1 MEVNTE
7 INKVFGTE
15 MAKLFASTIS
25 EEEMQKAAKQMWER
39 LNKNTNEWGSRRSSD
54 IEKYIKDVLLKRLQ
68 EKILAILQEPEND
81 EEFEK
86 RARKLISDA
95 REIADKAIVKSIAT
109 NLCQRTLSAWNVQDK
124 FVDDVLR
131 VLYVEKSNGRL

>member
-1 MEVNTE
+1 MEVNAE

-15 MAKLFASTIS
+15 MAKLFASTVS

-39 LNKNTNEWGSRRSSD
+39 LNENTDGWGSRRSSD

-81 EEFEK
+81 EKLEK
-86 RARKLISDA
+86 RARELIAKA
-95 REIADKAIVKSIAT
+95 REIADEAIVRSIAT
-109 NLCQRTLSAWNVQDK
+109 NLCERTLSAWNSHDK

-131 VLYVEKSNGRL
+131 VLYVEKSSGRL

>member
-1 MEVNTE
+1 MEVNAE

-39 LNKNTNEWGSRRSSD
+39 LNENTDGWGSRRSSD

-81 EEFEK
+81 EKLEK
-86 RARKLISDA
+86 RARELIAKA
-95 REIADKAIVKSIAT
+95 REIADEAIVRSIAT
-109 NLCQRTLSAWNVQDK
+109 NLCERTLSAWNSHDK